1 MPKNWIAGPQNPVGP
16 EPKNPGAAKYPNFVK
31 RSGPERWL
39 RQFPS
44 EGATPPAGG
53 GGGTGGG
60 GGGGTIA
67 TATTPGIVKPGTGM
81 TVAAD
86 GTITYTLSPATTA
99 ALGGVKQGAN
109 IVIAP
114 DGTISANFPGAVNF
128 KGVTDVTIAP
138 TGTYDP
144 TTAQR
149 GDMWIA
155 STGGAANAAW
165 TGLTT
170 VTKDAMVIYEGAKW
184 DLAGD
189 VGASVK
195 PDWNAAAGAADEI
208 LNKPN
213 VLPKSDWT
221 AVPGDPAEILNKPT
235 IPGKP
240 DWTATAGAA
249 DEILNKPTTF
259 NYRGMIQLTSDPE
272 PAAVNDVYRIIGP
285 IGATPHANWGWAD
298 APSPPNALVVKAD
311 FGGGFAAWSV
321 LSNSTPL
328 TETEDTGTTPTKP
341 PISGNIAITRTSVWA
356 VPPKSSTNAWTKQF
370 DFDVNGGTWT

>member
-16 EPKNPGAAKYPNFVK
+16 EPRNPGAAKYPNFVK

-39 RQFPS
+39 RQWPS
-44 EGATPPAGG
+44 EGTTPPAGG
-53 GGGTGGG
+53 GGGTGG

-86 GTITYTLSPATTA
+86 GTITYTLSPATA
-99 ALGGVKQGAN
+99 LALGGVKQGTN

-114 DGTISANFPGAVNF
+114 DGTISANLPGAVNF
-128 KGVTDVTIAP
+128 RGITDVTVAP
-138 TGTYDP
+138 TATYDP

-155 STGGAANAAW
+155 STTGTANAAW

-170 VTKDAMVIYEGAKW
+170 VTKDAMIVYDGAKW
-184 DLAGD
+184 DISGD
-189 VGASVK
+189 VGGNVK
-195 PDWNAAAGAADEI
+195 PDWAAAAGAADEI

-259 NYRGMIQLTSDPE
+259 NYRGMIRLTSDPE

-285 IGATPHANWGWAD
+285 IGATPHANWGWAI

-311 FGGGFAAWSV
+311 FGGFATWSV

-356 VPPKSSTNAWTKQF
+356 VPPKSTPKAWTKQF